1 MAARPGAASQSP
13 NRRLPGCV
21 MALPATWVA
30 EWPIFSSRREGRVC
44 IAAARCAVP
53 QVITS
58 RPGGPHRTGW
68 GGVGG
73 QHAYLC
79 QVASRTPVPL
89 PTPPRRD
96 YQSKRPGPH
105 PAETRPAISGPR
117 VPFPSASPFRVRGR
131 PPAQP
136 PASPRGDGT
145 IYDRGW
151 SFSLPDVTPRLHF
164 KTEDSR
170 RVPGH
175 AGRAGLRSGW

>member
-21 MALPATWVA
+21 MGASGHVGSRVA
-30 EWPIFSSRREGRVC
+30 DLLEQESEESLHCCRPMRCSPSNHL
-44 IAAARCAVP
+44 AARG
-53 QVITS
+53 TS
-58 RPGGPHRTGW
+58 QDRL

-79 QVASRTPVPL
+79 QVVSRTPVPL

-96 YQSKRPGPH
+96 YQSKRPGPRS
-105 PAETRPAISGPR
+105 AETRPAISGPR
-117 VPFPSASPFRVRGR
+117 VPFPSAPPFRVRGR

-145 IYDRGW
+145 IYDRVW
-151 SFSLPDVTPRLHF
+151 SFSLPDVTLRLHL